1 MNKAAF
7 KTNMGLFENTVMPFG
22 LQNAPS
28 VFQHM
33 MNTQFVDIIATGQV
47 IIYMDDIL
55 IATCDNLEEHRK
67 IVHQVLGRLL
77 ELDLYLKPAKCTFE
91 TKKIEFLGV
100 ILENGTV
107 TMDPVKVAGVE
118 EWKEP
123 KTVKDIR
130 KFLGFCNFYRHFIRG
145 FSQIARPLNNLL
157 KKGATWTFGNAEK
170 AAFEKLKKLIC
181 EEPVLIQPDQT
192 KPFEVEVDASNY
204 AIGAVLM
211 QQDEKKVRHPVAF
224 FSKTM
229 NEAQRNYDVYNRELL
244 GLHEMF
250 RHWRHYLHQAAH
262 KVKVHTDHANLLFWK
277 NPGDHNRRVAR
288 WHTELMDYDFEL
300 VHIAGAKNGCADALS
315 RHPDYNQGEND
326 NKKLVVLP
334 EGYFQKAYARL
345 AGSDEADPSE
355 AHSWQRMTKGLDNG
369 KYGSLQ
375 ERIVKDQQKE
385 ASRKKISRWTNTYQ
399 MTRPDRRCQ
408 RQRSEE
414 GGNSLFS
421 RHPISRTSW
430 DHQHI

>member
-1 MNKAAF
+1 
-7 KTNMGLFENTVMPFG
+7 
-22 LQNAPS
+22 
-28 VFQHM
+28 M

-55 IATCDNLEEHRK
+55 IATHDNREEHWK
-67 IVHQVLGRLL
+67 IVHQVLERLL

-130 KFLGFCNFYRHFIRG
+130 KFLGFCNFYRCFIRG
-145 FSQIARPLNNLL
+145 FSQIAKPLNNLL
-157 KKGATWTFGNAEK
+157 KKGATWTFGNTEK

-204 AIGAVLM
+204 AVGAVLM
-211 QQDEKKVRHPVAF
+211 QQDEKKVLHPVAF

-229 NEAQRNYDVYNRELL
+229 NEAQRNYDVYNHELL
-244 GLHEMF
+244 GLRKMF

-288 WHTELMDYDFEL
+288 WHAELMDYDFEL
-300 VHIAGAKNGCADALS
+300 VHIAGAKNG
-315 RHPDYNQGEND
+315 
-326 NKKLVVLP
+326 
-334 EGYFQKAYARL
+334 
-345 AGSDEADPSE
+345 
-355 AHSWQRMTKGLDNG
+355 
-369 KYGSLQ
+369 
-375 ERIVKDQQKE
+375 
-385 ASRKKISRWTNTYQ
+385 
-399 MTRPDRRCQ
+399 
-408 RQRSEE
+408 
-414 GGNSLFS
+414 
-421 RHPISRTSW
+421 
-430 DHQHI
+430 